1 MRAWR
6 VHQYGRP
13 SEALR
18 LDEIEEPVPEPGK
31 IRVAPT
37 RTVLNFNEIDGCHGR
52 YRTVNPELPYT
63 LGMEVLGTVDAAG
76 EGAEEWLGRR
86 VHATAESAFGGY
98 ADKVIA
104 QPDMVFDAPESLD
117 DTEAAAFFF
126 PFHLAW
132 LGLQERG
139 QVQPGEWVLI
149 HAAAGG
155 VGSAAV
161 QLAVDAGARV
171 IGTAGSEAKCEL
183 VRSLGAEAAVN
194 YRDGDFATEVRDI
207 TGGAGVDLVFDGV
220 GGDVTEASLRCMTRG
235 GRLMIIGFASKIEAE
250 DAAGLR
256 PRLLCFSQVSIGG
269 VLLAYNSN
277 PAVYG
282 GMAGFNINP
291 RSLGDQIHEELC
303 GRLAEGRIAP
313 LVGGTVAFEEL
324 PAALEQMEDR
334 LTTGRIV
341 VVY

>member
-1 MRAWR
+1 M
-6 VHQYGRP
+6 
-13 SEALR
+13 
-18 LDEIEEPVPEPGK
+18 
-31 IRVAPT
+31 APT
-37 RTVLNFNEIDGCHGR
+37 RAVLNYNEIDGCHGR
-52 YRTVNPELPYT
+52 YRTVNPPIPYT
-63 LGMEVLGTVDAAG
+63 LGMEVLGTVDAVG

-86 VHATAESAFGGY
+86 VHATAESAFGAY

-104 QPDMVFDAPESLD
+104 QPDMVFDAPESLA

-132 LGLQERG
+132 LGLHERG
-139 QVQPGEWVLI
+139 AVQPGEWVLV

-171 IGTAGSEAKCEL
+171 IGTAGSPEKCDL

-194 YRDGDFATEVRDI
+194 YRGGDFATEVRDI
-207 TGGAGVDLVFDGV
+207 TGGRGVDLVFDGV
-220 GGDVTEASLRCMTRG
+220 GGAVTEESLRCMRRG
-235 GRLMIIGFASKIEAE
+235 ARLMVIGFASGIEAE
-250 DAAGLR
+250 DSPGLN
-256 PRLLCFSQVSIGG
+256 PRQLCYTQVSIGG
-269 VLLAYNSN
+269 VLLAYNSD
-277 PAVYG
+277 PSVYG

-291 RSLGDQIHEELC
+291 RSLGDEIHAELIQ
-303 GRLAEGRIAP
+303 RLDEGRIAP
-313 LVGGTVAFEEL
+313 VVGGTVDFGDL
-324 PAALEQMEDR
+324 PDALDKMEDR